1 MTKLLDGVQAAAAE
15 ILGKENVYIIEEDNL
30 GGENFSE
37 YSARVPSIY
46 MFIGIKPKEK
56 SEVLGLHSP
65 DYQFD
70 DSVLSKAAAAFA
82 EIAYRG
88 CLGELES

>member
-1 MTKLLDGVQAAAAE
+1 
-15 ILGKENVYIIEEDNL
+15 
-30 GGENFSE
+30 
-37 YSARVPSIY
+37 

-56 SEVLGLHSP
+56 SEVPGLHSP